1 MTYFVK
7 TDGASRGN
15 PGLSGWGGVV
25 EDEDGNILLE
35 VKGFLGTGT
44 NNAAEYSAIGL
55 TLVALGRFLDDS
67 DDPASDA
74 TVHVFSDSLL
84 AVKQLN
90 GEYKVSDKFTQIHKT
105 ITETANDV
113 FKELKFSHIPRTEN
127 TLADRLA
134 NEGIDDHLRRIGVGE

>member
-1 MTYFVK
+1 MATYYIK

-25 EDEDGNILLE
+25 EDENGNILLE
-35 VKGFLGTGT
+35 VKGFLGIGT

-55 TLVALGRFLDDS
+55 TLTSLGRFLEESTDS
-67 DDPASDA
+67 LSE
-74 TVHVFSDSLL
+74 TSVHVFSDSLL

-90 GEYKVSDKFTQIHKT
+90 GEYKVSEKFQAIHKA
-105 ITETANDV
+105 ITEQGRDV

-127 TLADRLA
+127 SLADRLA
-134 NEGIDDHLRRIGVGE
+134 NDAIDDYLRTIGSE

>member
-1 MTYFVK
+1 MRVTPLDIIKKEFTPSK
-7 TDGASRGN
+7 RG
-15 PGLSGWGGVV
+15 V
-25 EDEDGNILLE
+25 DEIE

-84 AVKQLN
+84 AMHVK
-90 GEYKVSDKFTQIHKT
+90 DPFM
-105 ITETANDV
+105 
-113 FKELKFSHIPRTEN
+113 FKL
-127 TLADRLA
+127 
-134 NEGIDDHLRRIGVGE
+134 

>member
-1 MTYFVK
+1 MRYFVK

-35 VKGFLGTGT
+35 VKGFLGIGT

-55 TLVALGRFLDDS
+55 TLVALGRFLEESFDAPS
-67 DDPASDA
+67 NA

-90 GEYKVSDKFTQIHKT
+90 GESKQTSNCLT
-105 ITETANDV
+105 
-113 FKELKFSHIPRTEN
+113 
-127 TLADRLA
+127 TLS
-134 NEGIDDHLRRIGVGE
+134 